1 MPDFIIVK
9 RKRKDYE
16 QYTCRIEVEL
26 LEKLKTI
33 VYENNLDSVNELVNK
48 SIKFAL
54 ENMKIKMKVWLVK
67 SILIKRKR
75 MIRNS
80 IEFFT

>member
-9 RKRKDYE
+9 KKRKDYE

-26 LEKLKTI
+26 LEKLKNL
-33 VYENNLDSVNELVNK
+33 VYENNLDSVNEVINK

-54 ENMKIKMKVWLVK
+54 ENMKIMNTKIDKK
-67 SILIKRKR
+67 K
-75 MIRNS
+75 
-80 IEFFT
+80 